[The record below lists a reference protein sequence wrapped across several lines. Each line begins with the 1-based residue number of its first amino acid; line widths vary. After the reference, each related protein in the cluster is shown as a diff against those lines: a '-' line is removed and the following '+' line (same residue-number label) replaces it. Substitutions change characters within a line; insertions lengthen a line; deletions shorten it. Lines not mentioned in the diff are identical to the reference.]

1 MKPQFQYSHHVTK
14 LAHWHDYVAGASL
27 LALGV
32 IVSYLAMGS

>member
-14 LAHWHDYVAGASL
+14 TTHWQDYVAGASL

-32 IVSYLAMGS
+32 IVSYLAMGQ